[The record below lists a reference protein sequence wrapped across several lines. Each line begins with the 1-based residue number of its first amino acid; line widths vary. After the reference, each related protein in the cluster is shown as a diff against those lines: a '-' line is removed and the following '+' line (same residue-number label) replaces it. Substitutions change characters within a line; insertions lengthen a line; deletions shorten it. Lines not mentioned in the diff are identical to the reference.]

1 MGGSGLCER
10 LTSRVGC
17 VWPGAGG
24 AAQSRTS
31 CCTGCWG
38 GLVLES
44 CLWAAGKDGAQ
55 WGPSPLQTAAPWS
68 PEPPSY
74 VVSMGRSC
82 RAEFHAEGVSALQW
96 SLSFQKSAMTSSGH
110 QSHPTRAIH
119 PKQRFLS
126 EASGLDASANT
137 PKAVKHPKKHQ
148 QTPPRAPTKPPKE
161 PTNAPKRINKT
172 PKSSTLLPFHH
183 HSQGWGCRHSQS
195 EVQRH
200 GSCLSK

>member
-1 MGGSGLCER
+1 MCGRGPGGLHR
-10 LTSRVGC
+10 AAPRAA
-17 VWPGAGG
+17 PAAGG
-24 AAQSRTS
+24 VWSWRAVCGLRGRTELSGDPPHCRLQPHGAQS
-31 CCTGCWG
+31 
-38 GLVLES
+38 L
-44 CLWAAGKDGAQ
+44 
-55 WGPSPLQTAAPWS
+55 
-68 PEPPSY
+68 PPC
-74 VVSMGRSC
+74 VVSKGRSC